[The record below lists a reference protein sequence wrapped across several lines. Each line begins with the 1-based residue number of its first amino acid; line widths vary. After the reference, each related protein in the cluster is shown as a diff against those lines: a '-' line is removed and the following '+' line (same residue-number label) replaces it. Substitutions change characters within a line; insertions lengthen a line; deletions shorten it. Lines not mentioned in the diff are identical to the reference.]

1 MILFLNK
8 RDLFAQ
14 KIRKSDIRNDG
25 SDGAAPRFL
34 DYTGGT
40 CRCPPDV
47 GEACVC
53 GAQAAAKTYI
63 LNLFKSK
70 YTEPG
75 KQVPCVCVCVCGR
88 CVCPISSSSPPTP
101 SP

>member
-34 DYTGGT
+34 DYSGGT
-40 CRCPPDV
+40 CRCAPEA
-47 GEACVC
+47 GEACTC
-53 GAQAAAKTYI
+53 GAQAAAKDYI
-63 LNLFKSK
+63 LKLFKSK

-75 KQVPCVCVCVCGR
+75 KQVGVCAPCF
-88 CVCPISSSSPPTP
+88 PSLPTK
-101 SP
+101 S